1 MLDIHESSSKCINH
15 CKYALSG
22 MPGPAESDSK
32 KWVSNISGM
41 TWGMKL
47 IFCTWLD
54 SHRYILIQVVVRY
67 TWHVKSNSKYLFNS
81 ISKRNWAMVIEPL
94 YQQIISAILSDL
106 TVIPNCTFTNSV
118 STIWRTIW
126 GIQSILL
133 YEGLFEVYNQFF
145 LSLKILYEKR
155 KLIKSFWKKKE
166 ETDLRILS
174 YYGWACSVMS
184 IITRQASVLLSSF
197 S

>member
-1 MLDIHESSSKCINH
+1 M
-15 CKYALSG
+15 LSG

-126 GIQSILL
+126 GIQSI
-133 YEGLFEVYNQFF
+133 F

>member
-1 MLDIHESSSKCINH
+1 MEVVPNVFNH
-15 CKYALSG
+15 CKYVLSG

-41 TWGMKL
+41 TRGMKL

-106 TVIPNCTFTNSV
+106 TVTPNCTFK
-118 STIWRTIW
+118 
-126 GIQSILL
+126 IQSVL

>member
-1 MLDIHESSSKCINH
+1 M
-15 CKYALSG
+15 LSG

-106 TVIPNCTFTNSV
+106 TVIPKDYMKDYLRY
-118 STIWRTIW
+118 TINFFKFEDTVWKKEINKV
-126 GIQSILL
+126 ILKEEGRNWL
-133 YEGLFEVYNQFF
+133 TYSELLWLGLFCHVHNNQTSKCPF
-145 LSLKILYEKR
+145 K
-155 KLIKSFWKKKE
+155 
-166 ETDLRILS
+166 
-174 YYGWACSVMS
+174 
-184 IITRQASVLLSSF
+184 
-197 S
+197 

>member
-1 MLDIHESSSKCINH
+1 MEVVPNVFNH
-15 CKYALSG
+15 CKYVLSG

-106 TVIPNCTFTNSV
+106 TVTPNCTFK
-118 STIWRTIW
+118 
-126 GIQSILL
+126 IQSVL
-133 YEGLFEVYNQFF
+133 YEGLFEVYNQFYYMKDYLRCTINF
-145 LSLKILYEKR
+145 FKFEDTV
-155 KLIKSFWKKKE
+155 WKKEINKVILKE
-166 ETDLRILS
+166 EGRNWLTYS
-174 YYGWACSVMS
+174 E
-184 IITRQASVLLSSF
+184 LLWLGLLCHVHNNQTSKCPF
-197 S
+197 K